1 MDNNTV
7 YEWILQSTFTVS
19 AREKSLQRA
28 KPHLSTLVHPG
39 DEVLDLCCGS
49 GFVSFWFEGQGAKVT
64 GIDFAP
70 YMIALAK
77 EEASRRNSAV
87 EFIEAD
93 ISTHNLGQQRYGLI
107 SCFGNSISDF
117 PLSDFARLGKKIASA
132 LKPGGRFVLDYHD
145 GSYEFMQG
153 RSAREGIYQASPE
166 RITFRYKEYLPE
178 IVAYVHTIRNEARGE
193 EYERK
198 GYIYTVPTVH
208 LAMSNA
214 LELEQHIILD
224 ENHFLDVLVK
234 TEETEAS
241 PSHFHTFIAVATT

>member
-28 KPHLSTLVHPG
+28 KPHLSNLVHPG
-39 DEVLDLCCGS
+39 NEILDLCCGS
-49 GFVSFWFEGQGAKVT
+49 GFVSFWFEKQGAKVT

-77 EEASRRNSAV
+77 EETVRRKSSV
-87 EFIEAD
+87 QFIEAD
-93 ISTHNLGQQRYGLI
+93 IFAQDLGQECYDLV

-117 PLSDFARLGKKIASA
+117 PVSDLAKLGMKIASV

-153 RSAREGIYQASPE
+153 RGAREGVYQEAPE
-166 RITFRYKEYLPE
+166 RITFRYKGYLPE
-178 IVAYVHTIRNEARGE
+178 IGAFVHTIRNEARGE
-193 EYERK
+193 EYDRK

-208 LAMSNA
+208 LALRSVLNV
-214 LELEQHIILD
+214 EQHILLD
-224 ENHFLDVLVK
+224 ANHFMDV
-234 TEETEAS
+234 
-241 PSHFHTFIAVATT
+241 FGRQNN

>member
-7 YEWILQSTFTVS
+7 YEWILKTTFTVS
-19 AREKSLQRA
+19 AREKSLQSA
-28 KPHLSTLVHPG
+28 KPHLSTLVQPG
-39 DEVLDLCCGS
+39 NAILDLCCGS
-49 GFVSFWFEGQGAKVT
+49 GFMSFWFEKQGAQVT

-77 EEASRRNSAV
+77 DATVRRKSSV
-87 EFIEAD
+87 QFIEAD
-93 ISTHNLGQQRYGLI
+93 IFVQDLGQECYDLV

-117 PLSDFARLGKKIASA
+117 PLSDFVKLGMKIAGA

-153 RSAREGIYQASPE
+153 RGVREGVYQKAPE

-178 IVAYVHTIRNEARGE
+178 MGAYVHTIRNETRGE
-193 EYERK
+193 VYDRR

-208 LAMSNA
+208 LAMSSA
-214 LELEQHIILD
+214 LDAEQHLLLD
-224 ENHFLDVLVK
+224 ENHFLDVFVK
-234 TEETEAS
+234 TE
-241 PSHFHTFIAVATT
+241 

>member
-19 AREKSLQRA
+19 AREQSLQSA

-39 DEVLDLCCGS
+39 DEILDLCCGS
-49 GFVSFWFEGQGAKVT
+49 GFVSFWFEKQGAKVT

-77 EEASRRNSAV
+77 EETVRRKSSV
-87 EFIEAD
+87 QFIEAD
-93 ISTHNLGQQRYGLI
+93 IFAQDLGQECYDLV

-117 PLSDFARLGKKIASA
+117 PLSDLAKLGMKIASV

-153 RSAREGIYQASPE
+153 RGAREGVYQEAPE
-166 RITFRYKEYLPE
+166 RITFRYKGYLPE
-178 IVAYVHTIRNEARGE
+178 IGAFVHTIRNEARGE
-193 EYERK
+193 EYDRK

-208 LAMSNA
+208 LALRSVLNV
-214 LELEQHIILD
+214 EQHILLD
-224 ENHFLDVLVK
+224 ANHFMDV
-234 TEETEAS
+234 
-241 PSHFHTFIAVATT
+241 FGRQNN

>member
-28 KPHLSTLVHPG
+28 KPHLSNLVHPG
-39 DEVLDLCCGS
+39 NEILDLCCGS
-49 GFVSFWFEGQGAKVT
+49 GFVSFWFEKQGAKVT

-77 EEASRRNSAV
+77 EETVRRKSSV
-87 EFIEAD
+87 QFIEAD
-93 ISTHNLGQQRYGLI
+93 IFAQDLGQECYDLV

-117 PLSDFARLGKKIASA
+117 PLSDLAKLGMKIASV

-153 RSAREGIYQASPE
+153 RGAREGVYQEAPE
-166 RITFRYKEYLPE
+166 RITFRYKGYLPE
-178 IVAYVHTIRNEARGE
+178 IGAFVHTIRNEARGE
-193 EYERK
+193 EYDRK

-208 LAMSNA
+208 LALRSVLNV
-214 LELEQHIILD
+214 EQHILLD
-224 ENHFLDVLVK
+224 ANHFMDV
-234 TEETEAS
+234 
-241 PSHFHTFIAVATT
+241 FGRQNN

>member
-19 AREKSLQRA
+19 AREKSLQSA

-39 DEVLDLCCGS
+39 DEILDLCCGS
-49 GFVSFWFEGQGAKVT
+49 GFVSFWFEKQGAKVT

-77 EEASRRNSAV
+77 EETVRRKSSIQ
-87 EFIEAD
+87 FIEAD
-93 ISTHNLGQQRYGLI
+93 IFALDLGQECYDLV

-117 PLSDFARLGKKIASA
+117 PLSDLAKLGMKIASV
-132 LKPGGRFVLDYHD
+132 LKPGGRFVIDYHD

-153 RSAREGIYQASPE
+153 RGAREGVYQEAPE
-166 RITFRYKEYLPE
+166 RITFRYKGYLPE
-178 IVAYVHTIRNEARGE
+178 IGAFVHTIRNEARGE
-193 EYERK
+193 EYDRK

-208 LAMSNA
+208 LALRSVLNV
-214 LELEQHIILD
+214 EQHILLD
-224 ENHFLDVLVK
+224 ANHFMDV
-234 TEETEAS
+234 
-241 PSHFHTFIAVATT
+241 FGRQNN

>member
-7 YEWILQSTFTVS
+7 YEWILPSTFTVS
-19 AREKSLQRA
+19 VREKSLQSVE
-28 KPHLSTLVHPG
+28 PYISDLVHPG
-39 DEVLDLCCGS
+39 HEILDLCCGS
-49 GFVSFWFEGQGAKVT
+49 GFVSFWLEQQGAKVT

-77 EEASRRNSAV
+77 EEAFRRNSAV

-93 ISTHNLGQQRYGLI
+93 IFTRDFDHERFDLI

-132 LKPGGRFVLDYHD
+132 LKPAGRFALDYHD
-145 GSYEFMQG
+145 GSYEFMHG
-153 RSAREGIYQASPE
+153 RGLREGVYQEGPE

-178 IVAYVHTIRNEARGE
+178 IGAYVHTIRNEARCE
-193 EYERK
+193 EYDRK

-208 LAMSNA
+208 LALSSV
-214 LELEQHIILD
+214 LDVEQHIILD
-224 ENHFLDVLVK
+224 ENHFMDVFGR
-234 TEETEAS
+234 
-241 PSHFHTFIAVATT
+241 PYD

>member
-28 KPHLSTLVHPG
+28 KPHLSNLVHPG
-39 DEVLDLCCGS
+39 DEILDLCCGS
-49 GFVSFWFEGQGAKVT
+49 GFVSFWFEKQGAKVT

-77 EEASRRNSAV
+77 EETVRRKSSV
-87 EFIEAD
+87 QFIEAD
-93 ISTHNLGQQRYGLI
+93 IFAQDLGQECYDLV

-117 PLSDFARLGKKIASA
+117 PLSDLAKLGMKIAGV

-153 RSAREGIYQASPE
+153 RGAREGIYQEAPE
-166 RITFRYKEYLPE
+166 RISFRYKGYLPE
-178 IVAYVHTIRNEARGE
+178 IGAFVHTIRNEARGE
-193 EYERK
+193 EYDRK

-208 LAMSNA
+208 LALRSVLNV
-214 LELEQHIILD
+214 EQHILLD
-224 ENHFLDVLVK
+224 ANHFMDV
-234 TEETEAS
+234 
-241 PSHFHTFIAVATT
+241 FGRQNN

>member
-19 AREKSLQRA
+19 AREQSLQSA
-28 KPHLSTLVHPG
+28 KPHLSNLVHPG
-39 DEVLDLCCGS
+39 DEILDLCCGS
-49 GFVSFWFEGQGAKVT
+49 GFVSFWFEKQGAKVT

-77 EEASRRNSAV
+77 EETVRRKSSTQ
-87 EFIEAD
+87 FIEAD
-93 ISTHNLGQQRYGLI
+93 IFAQDLGQECYDLV

-117 PLSDFARLGKKIASA
+117 PLSDLAKLGMKIASV

-153 RSAREGIYQASPE
+153 RGAREGVYQEAPE
-166 RITFRYKEYLPE
+166 RITFRYKGYLPE
-178 IVAYVHTIRNEARGE
+178 MGAFVHTIRNEARGE
-193 EYERK
+193 EYDRK

-208 LAMSNA
+208 LALRSVLNV
-214 LELEQHIILD
+214 EQHILLD
-224 ENHFLDVLVK
+224 ANHFMDV
-234 TEETEAS
+234 
-241 PSHFHTFIAVATT
+241 FGRQNN

>member
-19 AREKSLQRA
+19 AREQSLQIA
-28 KPHLSTLVHPG
+28 KPHLSTLVHPS
-39 DEVLDLCCGS
+39 DEILDLCCGS
-49 GFVSFWFEGQGAKVT
+49 GFVSFWFEKQGAKVT

-77 EEASRRNSAV
+77 EETVRRKSSV
-87 EFIEAD
+87 QFIEAD
-93 ISTHNLGQQRYGLI
+93 IFAQDLGQECYDLV

-117 PLSDFARLGKKIASA
+117 PLSDLARLGRKIASV

-153 RSAREGIYQASPE
+153 RGAREGVYQEAPE
-166 RITFRYKEYLPE
+166 RITFRYKGYLPE
-178 IVAYVHTIRNEARGE
+178 IGAFVHTIRNEARGE
-193 EYERK
+193 EYDRK

-208 LAMSNA
+208 LALRSVLNV
-214 LELEQHIILD
+214 EQHILLD
-224 ENHFLDVLVK
+224 ANHFMDV
-234 TEETEAS
+234 
-241 PSHFHTFIAVATT
+241 FGRQNN

>member
-1 MDNNTV
+1 MVGYNLSTLPGNRKGVVVDNNIV

-19 AREKSLQRA
+19 AREQSLQRVE
-28 KPHLSTLVHPG
+28 PHLSTLVHPG
-39 DEVLDLCCGS
+39 DEILDLCCGS
-49 GFVSFWFEGQGAKVT
+49 GFVSFWFEKQGAKVT

-77 EEASRRNSAV
+77 EEASCRNSTV

-93 ISTHNLGQQRYGLI
+93 IFKQDFGQQCLDLI

-117 PLSDFARLGKKIASA
+117 PLYDLATLGKKIASA

-153 RSAREGIYQASPE
+153 RGAREGVYQEAPE
-166 RITFRYKEYLPE
+166 RITFRYRGYLPE
-178 IVAYVHTIRNEARGE
+178 TGAYVHTIRNEARAQ
-193 EYERK
+193 EYDRK

-208 LAMSNA
+208 LALSSA
-214 LELEQHIILD
+214 LDVEQHIILD
-224 ENHFLDVLVK
+224 ENHFMDV
-234 TEETEAS
+234 
-241 PSHFHTFIAVATT
+241 FGRQND